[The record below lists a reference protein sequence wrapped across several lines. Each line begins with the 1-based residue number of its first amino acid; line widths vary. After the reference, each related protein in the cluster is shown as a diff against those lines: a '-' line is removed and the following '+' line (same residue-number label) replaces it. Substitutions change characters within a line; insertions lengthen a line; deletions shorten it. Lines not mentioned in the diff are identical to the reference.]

1 MSDVQMV
8 QARAALRT
16 AISELWLL
24 ENAVPKQDKEEQIER
39 LKTAVRSGG
48 LLGVVPS
55 LPWSQMRGDFAV
67 PTDPMMRLS
76 SNLERFSGNYLNVI
90 IAGALFTTFI
100 RNPARISALLAC
112 NGFATLAPSSVYEDA
127 LKILRTHFSSSFL
140 RKFTAAELQYA
151 SVWIAQVFLA
161 LAHVLSRRGRRGFFI
176 GSLLACAH
184 AALLAR
190 PARPTVEIA
199 AVAMRRVEENNAAK
213 SEKKGSIAFTLV
225 WDQPAGSSTRNDLDL
240 WVTTPDGEKI
250 AYDHT
255 SSQCGGKLDVDKRQ
269 SADNPVENIVWTENA
284 PSGIYKIEV
293 ENFTANADCKPVDFQ
308 VVMIQDGGEPKV
320 FQCRMPGREKSVVH
334 VHDFQYI
341 AP

>member
-8 QARAALRT
+8 KARAALRT

-24 ENAVPKQDKEEQIER
+24 ENVVPKQDKKEQIER
-39 LKTAVRSGG
+39 LKLAVRSGG

-76 SNLERFSGNYLNVI
+76 SNAERFSGNYLNVI

-127 LKILRTHFSSSFL
+127 LKILRTHFSFL
-140 RKFTAAELQYA
+140 RKFTAADLQYA

-176 GSLLACAH
+176 GSMLVCAH
-184 AALLAR
+184 AALLPKA
-190 PARPTVEIA
+190 EIA
-199 AVAMRRVEENNAAK
+199 AVVSDAMSRVERNNAAK
-213 SEKKGSIAFTLV
+213 SEKKGSIAITLV

-255 SSQCGGKLDVDKRQ
+255 SSQCGGKLDVDKQ
-269 SADNPVENIVWTENA
+269 QDHNNPVENIVWTEKA

-293 ENFTANADCKPVDFQ
+293 ENYTTNADCKPVDFK

-334 VHDFQYI
+334 VHEFHYI
-341 AP
+341 APRQ